1 MPTPKK
7 TIKKTAT
14 PQNEEILAALEQYF
28 GFSEFK
34 GTQEQAILS
43 LLSGRDTF
51 VIMPTGGG
59 KSLCYQFASDD
70 ARRLRHRCIPFD
82 SLNEESSRSY

>member
-1 MPTPKK
+1 MPTTKK
-7 TIKKTAT
+7 TTKKTSA
-14 PQNEEILAALEQYF
+14 PQNKDLVAALEQYF
-28 GFSEFK
+28 GFSQFK

-59 KSLCYQFASDD
+59 
-70 ARRLRHRCIPFD
+70 
-82 SLNEESSRSY
+82 